1 MVLFI
6 GLYFLLLVFGLNV
19 EFIVVVVCVF
29 VLGLVWGLFLYFVV
43 DFLFWVVVVV
53 GVGGGLLGVFE

>member
-1 MVLFI
+1 MILFI
-6 GLYFLLLVFGLNV
+6 GLYFLLLVFGLDV

-43 DFLFWVVVVV
+43 HFLFWVVVVV
-53 GVGGGLLGVFE
+53 GGGLLGVLE

>member
-6 GLYFLLLVFGLNV
+6 GLYFLLLVFGLDV

-43 DFLFWVVVVV
+43 HFLFWVVVVV
-53 GVGGGLLGVFE
+53 GGGLLGVLE

>member
-43 DFLFWVVVVV
+43 DFFFWVVVVV